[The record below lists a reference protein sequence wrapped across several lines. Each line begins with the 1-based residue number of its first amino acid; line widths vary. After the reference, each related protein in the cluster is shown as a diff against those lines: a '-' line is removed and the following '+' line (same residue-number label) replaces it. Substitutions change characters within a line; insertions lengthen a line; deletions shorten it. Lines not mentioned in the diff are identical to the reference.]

1 MTIKTQDA
9 IEETKGFREICPK
22 GKQRR
27 ETAMREPMVEGIAEK
42 VKWKRFASGEISFI
56 KQVWIELSARGLKDG
71 QIKKEIAKEKGWSA
85 NSVYAVIKRLRKKKE
100 IGENPN
106 KLEKFAT
113 EEIDFIKLKR
123 TELSTLGLKDQQI
136 AREIAKGKEWKTN
149 SVQHIIRRLRKNKEI
164 NENSNKREKFKP
176 HEISYIIKKWSELSS
191 RGVYDSQIH
200 IEIAKEKG
208 WKARSI
214 GDIIRRLRKNNEIG
228 ENPKKREVKRYG
240 NEEIS
245 FIKQRW
251 IDFSSRGMKDEQISR
266 VIAKEK
272 GWKIVSIGCIIK
284 RLRKNKEID
293 ENPNKQEQFASE
305 EINFI
310 KQRWIELSA
319 KGMKDPQ
326 ISRVIAKEKG
336 WKNVSIISIIKRLQ
350 KNKEIDEN
358 PNKQEK
364 RVFSNWE
371 INYIKQRWIDFSSRG
386 MNDRQIHKEIAKE
399 KGWKARSIG
408 DIIRRLRKKKEIGD
422 NPNKRDKRE
431 FSNDEIGF
439 IKRKWIDLSKQGM
452 KDEKISKEIAKEK
465 GWNAGSISGIVRR
478 LRKNKDIGENPNKVG
493 AGTSQNELL
502 SGLRQA
508 PEAMEKFGEGK

>member
-1 MTIKTQDA
+1 MRQMTIKTQDA

-293 ENPNKQEQFASE
+293 ENPNKQ
-305 EINFI
+305 
-310 KQRWIELSA
+310 
-319 KGMKDPQ
+319 
-326 ISRVIAKEKG
+326 
-336 WKNVSIISIIKRLQ
+336 
-350 KNKEIDEN
+350 
-358 PNKQEK
+358 
-364 RVFSNWE
+364 
-371 INYIKQRWIDFSSRG
+371 
-386 MNDRQIHKEIAKE
+386 
-399 KGWKARSIG
+399 
-408 DIIRRLRKKKEIGD
+408 
-422 NPNKRDKRE
+422 
-431 FSNDEIGF
+431 
-439 IKRKWIDLSKQGM
+439 
-452 KDEKISKEIAKEK
+452 
-465 GWNAGSISGIVRR
+465 
-478 LRKNKDIGENPNKVG
+478 
-493 AGTSQNELL
+493 
-502 SGLRQA
+502 
-508 PEAMEKFGEGK
+508 